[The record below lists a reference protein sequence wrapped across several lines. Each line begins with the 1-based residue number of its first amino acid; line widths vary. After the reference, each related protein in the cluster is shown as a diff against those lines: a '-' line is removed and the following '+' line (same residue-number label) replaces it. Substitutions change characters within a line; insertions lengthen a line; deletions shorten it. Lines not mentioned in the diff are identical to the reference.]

1 MFTFPEAQRFREGW
15 QHLSVACLEDLHLSM
30 GGETMRVASDA
41 TRQHLESSTRLQSE
55 RKSFHLSNGAFGV
68 LLILPAFLI
77 LLAVFIYPLL
87 YSAYMS
93 VHHFYLP
100 RPQDFAFIGL
110 KNYTDVLTSAEFQ
123 RALGNTLIYAGV
135 AVPLEFLFGL
145 ILALALA
152 NITQG
157 RGVIRMLLMLPMM
170 LAPIVMGLM
179 WKFMYNDQFGVINYL
194 IKALGITDRPP
205 LWLADPNLALY
216 SIIIVD
222 IWATTPMLII
232 LLLAGI
238 LAIPAE
244 FYEAAQIDG
253 ANAWQRFRRVTLPLL
268 TPVILVGLL
277 LRGMDAF
284 RVFDVVYVMTKG
296 GPAMRSDVLSYFAYR
311 TAFTEL
317 SIGRATAAAW
327 IMTAILLVFALLL
340 IRAMRREGAAA

>member
-1 MFTFPEAQRFREGW
+1 MPA
-15 QHLSVACLEDLHLSM
+15 
-30 GGETMRVASDA
+30 ASD
-41 TRQHLESSTRLQSE
+41 TSRQRQETAMHRQRLP
-55 RKSFHLSNGAFGV
+55 KPFHLSNGMFGV

-100 RPQDFAFIGL
+100 RPQDFAFVGL
-110 KNYTDVLTSAEFQ
+110 TNYVDVIASAEFQ

-135 AVPLEFLFGL
+135 AVPVEFLFGL

-157 RGVIRMLLMLPMM
+157 RGLIRMLLMLPMM

-216 SIIIVD
+216 SIVAVD
-222 IWATTPMLII
+222 VWATTPMLII

-238 LAIPAE
+238 LSIPTE

-253 ANAWQRFRRVTLPLL
+253 ADAWQRFRRVTLPLL
-268 TPVILVGLL
+268 TPVILVALL

-317 SIGRATAAAW
+317 SIGRAAAAAW
-327 IMTAILLVFALLL
+327 IMTALLLVFALLL
-340 IRAMRREGAAA
+340 IRAMRREGAAV